1 MNESNKEPIIIFTTG
16 LCNGGAERVLF
27 NLIKNDD
34 LRSNYNVCVVSLSS
48 KEYYSEI
55 FEKLD
60 NLSVTYLDLKN
71 IWGVIRF
78 FKLYISLRM
87 LTKQQPSSFIVG
99 WMYHGSLI
107 ATIFAVLLGIKNL
120 FWSFRASL
128 DGFNQYTNSTKLTII
143 FLRLLSKKPKC
154 IWHNSTVGL
163 QDHKAF
169 GFKSTSEIFYN
180 GFDQNRFQNNRLDT
194 FTNNSFNNSKKFLFV
209 GRVHPQKDL
218 HGLIDCFLK
227 LWDLGYKSTLTIIT
241 PATRTNLE
249 ASISFP
255 ALYAKYKRNIFMV
268 GEVKDIENYYSNFDF
283 LCLKS
288 ISREGF
294 PNVVGEAMLS
304 GCPVVTTDVGDCRF
318 IVDDTGFV
326 CETLDLD
333 DYLKIL
339 IKMHYIN
346 PEKYKKLSCVATQ
359 RIKTE
364 YSLEK
369 FNYRFL
375 ELIKEYS

>member
-1 MNESNKEPIIIFTTG
+1 
-16 LCNGGAERVLF
+16 
-27 NLIKNDD
+27 
-34 LRSNYNVCVVSLSS
+34 
-48 KEYYSEI
+48 
-55 FEKLD
+55 
-60 NLSVTYLDLKN
+60 
-71 IWGVIRF
+71 
-78 FKLYISLRM
+78 
-87 LTKQQPSSFIVG
+87 
-99 WMYHGSLI
+99 
-107 ATIFAVLLGIKNL
+107 
-120 FWSFRASL
+120 
-128 DGFNQYTNSTKLTII
+128 
-143 FLRLLSKKPKC
+143 
-154 IWHNSTVGL
+154 
-163 QDHKAF
+163 
-169 GFKSTSEIFYN
+169 
-180 GFDQNRFQNNRLDT
+180 
-194 FTNNSFNNSKKFLFV
+194 
-209 GRVHPQKDL
+209 
-218 HGLIDCFLK
+218 
-227 LWDLGYKSTLTIIT
+227 
-241 PATRTNLE
+241 
-249 ASISFP
+249 
-255 ALYAKYKRNIFMV
+255 MV